1 MSTSIKHTNFISESM
16 GDKNVTEVAG
26 IGPTY
31 GKKLEDDGFKKAY
44 HLYGQFL
51 ILDKDKELFSEWLKD
66 TYEISARYANIC
78 ADCLAEYAEQHL

>member
-31 GKKLEDDGFKKAY
+31 GKKLEDDV
-44 HLYGQFL
+44 
-51 ILDKDKELFSEWLKD
+51 S
-66 TYEISARYANIC
+66 
-78 ADCLAEYAEQHL
+78 